1 MSADGADDDEP
12 SADKARAESAK
23 SSPAADTEDEK
34 EDEEEDAGAELPLPP
49 PVVPAPQATLPVSH
63 LLDLLIRRIVGFE
76 RLVRRKD
83 YRRAAIVADDVLK
96 AFESFDPRLYLP
108 AVLTPYF
115 TTLASSSAELEPIL
129 KQRDSLAFTALR
141 QLYQVAPKSFGGGT
155 SLPAHA
161 ARHNLRD
168 DLEPEAEQEHDDD
181 TGDEDES

>member
-108 AVLTPYF
+108 TVFSPFFSL
-115 TTLASSSAELEPIL
+115 LAQHGDKIQGQEPQADNL
-129 KQRDSLAFTALR
+129 PTRALR
-141 QLYQVAPKSFGGGT
+141 YLYQV
-155 SLPAHA
+155 
-161 ARHNLRD
+161 
-168 DLEPEAEQEHDDD
+168 DLDAFVR
-181 TGDEDES
+181 GKRA